1 MHTICLQL
9 VTFRSPIWH
18 YLCIDNFFEAA
29 KRSSI
34 TFPLLCCIW
43 PTILTLVLGGAYTS
57 PDHILCVVI
66 LSQKLK
72 HRTLS
77 TNGGSSKTG
86 LSRHAGHGIGD
97 RDKILGPVLEKVCRP
112 ERTYLFCILAVLQAA
127 ARHSARSLVRPR

>member
-1 MHTICLQL
+1 MDL
-9 VTFRSPIWH
+9 
-18 YLCIDNFFEAA
+18 
-29 KRSSI
+29 SSY
-34 TFPLLCCIW
+34 FPFGEGGGRLRVYFCVRVCEW
-43 PTILTLVLGGAYTS
+43 VLGGWCAATS
-57 PDHILCVVI
+57 DSLQLCNEQYIPVV
-66 LSQKLK
+66 SEKLK